1 MWFCGSSRVESPGMF
16 GRVQDLKGEG
26 QAATDHGGP
35 VFDASKF
42 GFYSVGDEKSF
53 PSWRDMVIYVL
64 WKSHS
69 TYTYGEQKSNR
80 EIGSKK
86 TSRRLLLSGMNR

>member
-1 MWFCGSSRVESPGMF
+1 MER
-16 GRVQDLKGEG
+16 
-26 QAATDHGGP
+26 HGHIC
-35 VFDASKF
+35 A
-42 GFYSVGDEKSF
+42 
-53 PSWRDMVIYVL
+53 

-86 TSRRLLLSGMNR
+86 TSRRLLLSGVNRRTQEGFFKYEGSTINRIGFKD